1 MYLLIIFI
9 FCLIYLLMLFTIYT
23 GGLNG
28 VQKVKD
34 THEVIIFQNFNLATV
49 NSKIYSLLFDRY
61 FF

>member
-1 MYLLIIFI
+1 
-9 FCLIYLLMLFTIYT
+9 MLFTIYT